1 MPYRIPDDTPVM
13 IAKSEIEGLANA
25 LDKTEQKLAQ
35 AETDRDFYIREAAN
49 LQQERD
55 TRIAELGFEKE
66 ALIRQIAG
74 LNAEIERLKIPLPP
88 LTADRVTRTSLP
100 RVIGFTIEK
109 GNTAPNGTLYNQVRA
124 AMAWGARMG
133 FAYWR
138 GFFNPQE
145 IMEHLKDKPV
155 YGNLIVH
162 GRSLGL
168 RFIADTID
176 TILETAISDTA
187 LKAYFDGLER
197 LGCEGVYINDA
208 DRYPLETLRVWALRL
223 HGTIEKPG
231 VAPNMPIFVSLRG
244 SADLAPYKGLV
255 SHVEVQTFGT
265 PSELNTFL
273 ALDDKYPFPVI
284 MCLDARKPLTAAE
297 LKARAVNIAR
307 NPPHSLFYYADL
319 AVDYASMPEEKNA
332 AIRELVARV
341 KARAS

>member
-1 MPYRIPDDTPVM
+1 
-13 IAKSEIEGLANA
+13 
-25 LDKTEQKLAQ
+25 
-35 AETDRDFYIREAAN
+35 
-49 LQQERD
+49 
-55 TRIAELGFEKE
+55 
-66 ALIRQIAG
+66 
-74 LNAEIERLKIPLPP
+74 
-88 LTADRVTRTSLP
+88 
-100 RVIGFTIEK
+100 
-109 GNTAPNGTLYNQVRA
+109 
-124 AMAWGARMG
+124 MG

-145 IMEHLKDKPV
+145 VMEHLKDKPV

-162 GRSLGL
+162 GRTLGL

-176 TILETAISDTA
+176 SVLKTTISDTA
-187 LKAYFDGLER
+187 LKAYFDGLEW

-208 DRYPLETLRVWALRL
+208 DQYPLETLRVWALRL

-244 SADLAPYKGLV
+244 SADLAPYKGLI

-265 PSELNTFL
+265 ASELNTFL

-284 MCLDARKPLTAAE
+284 MCLDARKPLTALE
-297 LKARAVNIAR
+297 LAARAVNIAR

-319 AVDYASMPEEKNA
+319 AADYVSMSEEKNTT
-332 AIRELVARV
+332 IRELVARV